1 MKIITQLV
9 ILTLSLLLV
18 NAATNYDEYCTIL
31 LEQCNGNFTTKCAHQ
46 QYLIKTCCD
55 LKIFSSPSG
64 IYTLRKDQF
73 ENSKV
78 YCDMDTAGGGW
89 NVIQR
94 NKKDSPLS
102 FNRGWYAYDKG
113 FGELESEF
121 WYGLDGISCLTQSGQ
136 WEMRIDIQNSDKTWT
151 YYHYNSFKV
160 GNAND
165 GYPLTI
171 GGYTLKI
178 TDYFASLNG
187 MKFSTP
193 DVDNDKHSRY
203 HCAKTYAASGWWYY
217 NNCNTINLNRRPPFV
232 ASAVLFSE
240 MKIRP
245 RGCLSRY

>member
-18 NAATNYDEYCTIL
+18 NATNYDEYCTTL
-31 LEQCNGNFTTKCAHQ
+31 LEQCNSNFTRRCAHQ

-55 LKIFSSPSG
+55 LRIFSLPSG
-64 IYTLRKDQF
+64 VYTLRKEQF
-73 ENSKV
+73 ENAEV

-94 NKKDSPLS
+94 NKKESPLS
-102 FNRGWYAYDKG
+102 FNRDWAAYEDG
-113 FGELESEF
+113 FGKLESEF
-121 WYGLDGISCLTQSGQ
+121 WYGLDGIGCLTQKGQ
-136 WEMRIDIQNSDKTWT
+136 WEMRIDIQNSDKAWD

-160 GNAND
+160 GTAND

-171 GGYTLKI
+171 GGYTLKV
-178 TDYFASLNG
+178 TDYFSTLNG

-193 DVDNDKHSRY
+193 DVDNDKSRY
-203 HCAKTYAASGWWYY
+203 HCARTYAASGWWYY
-217 NNCNTINLNRRPPFV
+217 NDCNTINLNRQPPFV
-232 ASAVLFSE
+232 ASGALFSE

-245 RGCLSRY
+245 RDCFNH